1 MAGLQLSGLASGL
14 DTDTIITQLMSIESQ
29 PRTRMAQQQLIVQ
42 ARQSALQ
49 SVDTTLSNLKLA
61 AQDLRSAAV
70 WIPTQSAS
78 SSDQSVMSA
87 QLTGAAAPGAAT
99 VTVQNLASSEQH
111 TLVPGRLDGHT
122 KLTITAGSATKD
134 YTYTSIDDL
143 VSQINSDDQGSAYAV
158 NVNGDLVAVAA
169 RDRRGPGLHRRARRH
184 GAHRR
189 RRDDQGRPGRPL
201 HGGRRHVQS
210 SSSNVASNG
219 LPGVELTLKTT
230 GTSTINV
237 QPPAV
242 DPSQL
247 KDKIKAFVSAYNSAV
262 DLVRGKLTEKPV
274 SDPQND
280 DDAVKGVLYGDQTLS
295 SVLSQM
301 RQPISMAGLD
311 SLGIT
316 VPGTGSGTSDD
327 ALAGKLSFNES
338 TFDDAWAAGP
348 SAVQAKLGLDEHVG
362 LRAGLR
368 GRPGPDH
375 ARGRRPARSACHR
388 GQQRSGLHQ
397 GHARRDGPPAAK
409 QGGLP
414 ARPVHGDGVGALAVA
429 VVVAGEPVV
438 VLTRALKVG
447 QARAITRLADPPLS
461 PEP

>member
-42 ARQSALQ
+42 TRQSALQ

-78 SSDQSVMSA
+78 SSDPSVMGA

-111 TLVPGRLDGHT
+111 ALVPGKLDGHT

-158 NVNGDLVAVAA
+158 NVNGSLVLSRRVTGAAQGFTVALDNTA
-169 RDRRGPGLHRRARRH
+169 LTAADETIKAGQD
-184 GAHRR
+184 AHYTV
-189 RRDDQGRPGRPL
+189 D
-201 HGGRRHVQS
+201 GGTVQS
-210 SSSNVASNG
+210 ASSNVVANG

-242 DPSQL
+242 DPSEL

-262 DLVRGKLTEKPV
+262 DLVRGKLNEKPV

-301 RQPISMAGLD
+301 RQTISMAGLD
-311 SLGIT
+311 SLGIS

-348 SAVQAKLGLDEHVG
+348 SAVQAKLGSTNTSGFAQAFEAVLDPITRAGDGLLDQRVNAANSDLAYIKDTLAAMDLRLQSKEDY
-362 LRAGLR
+362 LRAQFT
-368 GRPGPDH
+368 
-375 ARGRRPARSACHR
+375 AMESALS
-388 GQQRSGLHQ
+388 QSQSQ
-397 GHARRDGPPAAK
+397 SSW
-409 QGGLP
+409 
-414 ARPVHGDGVGALAVA
+414 
-429 VVVAGEPVV
+429 
-438 VLTRALKVG
+438 LTS
-447 QARAITRLADPPLS
+447 QLS
-461 PEP
+461 S